1 MNHCRSHSLTH
12 LKGTFPSSRE
22 LIANWRCVPVQS
34 EHVHVLTRYYQDDYR
49 YQFDGQIVSVS
60 LDFSL
65 QYPKGTLKSF
75 LKKKIYIYIGK
86 NSAPCK
92 IRINQC
98 ILVLNEQTISLEICF
113 LCPPRIDSYHPQNQP
128 AYAPGIVCPSD
139 HLPMSTTIINK
150 HLVLVSLF
158 KG

>member
-49 YQFDGQIVSVS
+49 HQFDGQIVSVS

-75 LKKKIYIYIGK
+75 LKKKIYIYIH
-86 NSAPCK
+86 
-92 IRINQC
+92 RQ
-98 ILVLNEQTISLEICF
+98 EF
-113 LCPPRIDSYHPQNQP
+113 
-128 AYAPGIVCPSD
+128 
-139 HLPMSTTIINK
+139 STVQDTYK
-150 HLVLVSLF
+150 SVYFSP
-158 KG
+158 K